1 MTVPPRL
8 VHLTQGIGSDAP
20 PRRVPQGGGKFA
32 IGQILVGSLQR
43 FIYRLRVDGMFL
55 QASPDRQCRPAG
67 TALSACARQREGGVV
82 DIAEPYAVLDHAL
95 KGTIDFRLVMRL
107 KLS

>member
-32 IGQILVGSLQR
+32 IGQILVGSLQC
-43 FIYRLRVDGMFL
+43 FIDRCLLYT
-55 QASPDRQCRPAG
+55 SPSPRDKSSSRMPS
-67 TALSACARQREGGVV
+67 SA
-82 DIAEPYAVLDHAL
+82 
-95 KGTIDFRLVMRL
+95 
-107 KLS
+107 